1 MSIAKQVMDIKV
13 SKGIAQSSNEELR
26 RWTEKG
32 WEQAM
37 REGNYDRSREHL
49 NFEIQKGGVIMSVD
63 KNHSLPN
70 RMAENLAKRGI
81 KDPNEGLEEPRF
93 RTVVNIIFG
102 GSTERMREMAFG
114 EQEVDFDSKEGNS
127 HIKRMPDIENWA
139 KDIYDFVAE
148 KYGEENIISFIV
160 HLDEKNPH
168 IHCALMPIDKDNK
181 FSFKKLFHGEN
192 KLAYKNYLFGL
203 HDDLAKV
210 NEKWGLSRGTAIA
223 ETGAR
228 HRSTEDYRRWLAEEC
243 MTLEDRKANAEKALH
258 DVRVELAIAEKK
270 HKSFT
275 TMIENLQK
283 ESEELDK
290 QLRPLREMQRNS
302 HVISNELAQKIQ
314 RLEHQK
320 ADVESKL
327 EDKLAKLKETD
338 QLLETL
344 RKDKYEIEQLAK
356 DMLAKANDSELSWAH
371 NMSYHLNTAIMD
383 TLASEFIKRFPTFSP
398 EMKECFNGTLLRELA
413 EDGNHVIRVA
423 LNLICGFVDEATTI
437 AQTQGGGG
445 GGSSSGWGRD
455 PKDDDREWA
464 LKCLAHAR
472 KMCTPSQGRK
482 KRM

>member
-203 HDDLAKV
+203 HDDLA
-210 NEKWGLSRGTAIA
+210 
-223 ETGAR
+223 
-228 HRSTEDYRRWLAEEC
+228 
-243 MTLEDRKANAEKALH
+243 
-258 DVRVELAIAEKK
+258 
-270 HKSFT
+270 
-275 TMIENLQK
+275 
-283 ESEELDK
+283 
-290 QLRPLREMQRNS
+290 
-302 HVISNELAQKIQ
+302 
-314 RLEHQK
+314 
-320 ADVESKL
+320 
-327 EDKLAKLKETD
+327 
-338 QLLETL
+338 
-344 RKDKYEIEQLAK
+344 
-356 DMLAKANDSELSWAH
+356 
-371 NMSYHLNTAIMD
+371 
-383 TLASEFIKRFPTFSP
+383 
-398 EMKECFNGTLLRELA
+398 
-413 EDGNHVIRVA
+413 
-423 LNLICGFVDEATTI
+423 
-437 AQTQGGGG
+437 
-445 GGSSSGWGRD
+445 
-455 PKDDDREWA
+455 
-464 LKCLAHAR
+464 
-472 KMCTPSQGRK
+472 
-482 KRM
+482 

>member
-1 MSIAKQVMDIKV
+1 
-13 SKGIAQSSNEELR
+13 
-26 RWTEKG
+26 
-32 WEQAM
+32 
-37 REGNYDRSREHL
+37 
-49 NFEIQKGGVIMSVD
+49 
-63 KNHSLPN
+63 
-70 RMAENLAKRGI
+70 
-81 KDPNEGLEEPRF
+81 
-93 RTVVNIIFG
+93 
-102 GSTERMREMAFG
+102 
-114 EQEVDFDSKEGNS
+114 
-127 HIKRMPDIENWA
+127 
-139 KDIYDFVAE
+139 
-148 KYGEENIISFIV
+148 
-160 HLDEKNPH
+160 
-168 IHCALMPIDKDNK
+168 
-181 FSFKKLFHGEN
+181 
-192 KLAYKNYLFGL
+192 
-203 HDDLAKV
+203 
-210 NEKWGLSRGTAIA
+210 
-223 ETGAR
+223 
-228 HRSTEDYRRWLAEEC
+228 
-243 MTLEDRKANAEKALH
+243 
-258 DVRVELAIAEKK
+258 
-270 HKSFT
+270 
-275 TMIENLQK
+275 MIENLQK

-290 QLRPLREMQRNS
+290 QLRPLREMQKNS

-344 RKDKYEIEQLAK
+344 RKDKDEIEQLAK